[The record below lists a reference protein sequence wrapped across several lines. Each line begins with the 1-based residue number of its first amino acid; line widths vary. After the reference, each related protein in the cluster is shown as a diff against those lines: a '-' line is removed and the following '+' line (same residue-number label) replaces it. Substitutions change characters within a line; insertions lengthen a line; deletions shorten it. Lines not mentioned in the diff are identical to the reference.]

1 MNKQAL
7 SLAAYVAAGY
17 PGFSYAIG
25 LGDIKPYSGLNQ
37 PLNANI
43 ELLSTQ
49 AQEVGQIKVRLAAAD
64 VFKRIGIER
73 PDYLQS
79 LRFSAKMQNGKP
91 IISVTSNQPVN
102 EPFVNFLLEVSWP
115 QGQLLKEY
123 TILLDPPVLM
133 QGGNA
138 QNNTASVRAE
148 PKVTGVVNRPAAAPV
163 ENPSDPLNALGKLPP
178 AIGSV
183 GSRAIVAN
191 NEPAKPKTSKYR
203 VRSGDTLSSIAKRV
217 KPRGITSDQMMLA
230 LFRANPNAFRKGN
243 INYLNAG
250 AVLNVPNVSQAQ
262 SSTHAEAKRVVRQH
276 YAEWKK
282 FRAGTARQTVAQK
295 SANTSGA
302 VAKQNITQASN
313 NANPNPRLEVMSA
326 KSQAANN
333 ANATADGKLAAAA
346 QTRLADLQKQLSLAR
361 EALVAKK
368 NENEN
373 LKSRVTE
380 LESMVNKKNRLIQL
394 KSQQLASAQNSLRQT
409 QAQVAQAKQAANQTN
424 APTQAATEQAE
435 EAALSPA
442 QLAAQQR
449 AEALKARQEQAAQ
462 QAAQQAAANQLATQV
477 ANQDNNAGQVNRAV
491 PTPVEQA
498 IDQADNAQ
506 VANQGETLSP
516 VQLEQKRREAEA
528 AQQADN
534 AAAEAG
540 FKPPQSNSL
549 LDFLSSPIVAAA
561 GAGSILLLLIGW
573 LLLSRRKS
581 KPEKDPDN
589 VILDDFDQFDKTATK
604 EPSLEDDKFDL
615 AAQKAFQDELAA
627 QDSTSPAAKP
637 TDVTHAGDDL
647 LNKTDSFDEEDD
659 VLQEADVYI
668 VYGLHDQAETEL
680 KKAMTEHPQKLE
692 YRHKLLEN
700 YLASNN
706 KAAFDQQ
713 AEAFLKAEGA
723 NKDALWQ
730 KIAEMGRKIS
740 PDNVLYKQQADS
752 DSSTT
757 ILAKNDTSPT
767 PTLAKA
773 DSSTAESSSATGA
786 VAGAGL
792 AAAAGVA
799 AVAAT
804 QQNDDSSS
812 TITPE
817 AKAGESGASSHKQDF
832 DDDLDLF
839 ALDDDLDRF
848 DDTTEPML
856 DKTVVRQS
864 GNSSSELS
872 ESQAN
877 LTHNAALADDLATTP
892 AAHNR
897 SNHELSLKDFDDD
910 LSDIDDMDFGD
921 LDDAFSLDD
930 LEKELDQSAGLAK
943 TGDNKPKADPNDH
956 TAQPPSN
963 DNIIDFDAAL
973 ADSQEDKT
981 SHQTN
986 GVNDVNHSFESD
998 DLDLTNLSLQV
1009 GSEGGIGKILPSD
1022 TPYTSNGN
1030 RQYQEP
1036 PALEDNVLDFLDLP
1050 DDDLDLHDAHIS
1062 TKLDLA
1068 RAYLDMGD
1076 IEGAR
1081 STLEEVMVE
1090 GSDSQ
1095 RQEAEHLL
1103 HQTG

>member
-25 LGDIKPYSGLNQ
+25 LGDIKPYSELNQ

-49 AQEVGQIKVRLAAAD
+49 AQEVGQIKVRLASAD

-79 LRFSAKMQNGKP
+79 LRFGAKIQNGKP
-91 IISVTSNQPVN
+91 IISVTSSQPVN

-148 PKVTGVVNRPAAAPV
+148 PKVTGVVNRPAAAPI
-163 ENPSDPLNALGKLPP
+163 EQPSDPLNALGKLPP

-203 VRSGDTLSSIAKRV
+203 VRSGDTLSSIAKRI
-217 KPRGITSDQMMLA
+217 KPRGVTSDQMMLA

-250 AVLNVPNVSQAQ
+250 AVLNVPSVSQAQ
-262 SSTHAEAKRVVRQH
+262 SSTHAEAKRAVRQH

-282 FRAGTARQTVAQK
+282 FRAGAARRTVAQR
-295 SANTSGA
+295 SASKKQTPSTTRTNGA
-302 VAKQNITQASN
+302 VAKQNITQTAN
-313 NANPNPRLEVMSA
+313 NTNTNPRLEVMSA
-326 KSQAANN
+326 KTQAASN
-333 ANATADGKLAAAA
+333 ANATADGKLTAAA

-368 NENEN
+368 NENAN

-409 QAQVAQAKQAANQTN
+409 QAQIAQTQQAVNQVNTSTQVAASQADSET
-424 APTQAATEQAE
+424 
-435 EAALSPA
+435 LSPA

-462 QAAQQAAANQLATQV
+462 QAAQQQAAQQAAANQLATQV
-477 ANQDNNAGQVNRAV
+477 ANQDNSAGQVNRAV
-491 PTPVEQA
+491 PTPVDQA

-534 AAAEAG
+534 AAAETG
-540 FKPPQSNSL
+540 FKLPQSNSL

-581 KPEKDPDN
+581 KSEKDPDN
-589 VILDDFDQFDKTATK
+589 IVLDDFDQFDKSATK
-604 EPSLEDDKFDL
+604 EPSLEDDQFDL

-627 QDSTSPAAKP
+627 QDSSSPASKL

-647 LNKTDSFDEEDD
+647 LNKTDSSFDEEDD

-680 KKAMTEHPQKLE
+680 KKAITEHPQKLE

-730 KIAEMGRKIS
+730 KITEMGRKIS
-740 PDNVLYKQQADS
+740 PDNTLYKQTTS
-752 DSSTT
+752 DPSSPV
-757 ILAKNDTSPT
+757 LAKSDASPT
-767 PTLAKA
+767 PNLAKA
-773 DSSTAESSSATGA
+773 DSAESAPSGVTGA
-786 VAGAGL
+786 AVGAGL
-792 AAAAGVA
+792 AAAGVA
-799 AVAAT
+799 AVATA
-804 QQNDDSSS
+804 QQSDDSPS
-812 TITPE
+812 TTATAE
-817 AKAGESGASSHKQDF
+817 AKVDEPSTTSTSSHKHDF

-839 ALDDDLDRF
+839 ALDDDLDQF
-848 DDTTEPML
+848 DEHTTEPML
-856 DKTVVRQS
+856 DKTVVGQS
-864 GNSSSELS
+864 SRSSASEAADH
-872 ESQAN
+872 QAN
-877 LTHNAALADDLATTP
+877 LTNEIELLDDLAATP
-892 AAHNR
+892 SASTQNSAN
-897 SNHELSLKDFDDD
+897 NELSLKDFDDD
-910 LSDIDDMDFGD
+910 LSDLDDMDFGD

-930 LEKELDQSAGLAK
+930 LEKELDQSA
-943 TGDNKPKADPNDH
+943 
-956 TAQPPSN
+956 
-963 DNIIDFDAAL
+963 
-973 ADSQEDKT
+973 
-981 SHQTN
+981 
-986 GVNDVNHSFESD
+986 
-998 DLDLTNLSLQV
+998 DLT
-1009 GSEGGIGKILPSD
+1009 KMD
-1022 TPYTSNGN
+1022 
-1030 RQYQEP
+1030 
-1036 PALEDNVLDFLDLP
+1036 
-1050 DDDLDLHDAHIS
+1050 
-1062 TKLDLA
+1062 
-1068 RAYLDMGD
+1068 
-1076 IEGAR
+1076 
-1081 STLEEVMVE
+1081 
-1090 GSDSQ
+1090 
-1095 RQEAEHLL
+1095 
-1103 HQTG
+1103 

>member
-7 SLAAYVAAGY
+7 SLAACVAAGY

-49 AQEVGQIKVRLAAAD
+49 AQKVDQIKVRLASAD

-73 PDYLQS
+73 PDYLKS

-91 IISVTSNQPVN
+91 IISVTSSQPVN

-123 TILLDPPVLM
+123 TILLDPPVLI

-138 QNNTASVRAE
+138 ENNTASVRAE
-148 PKVTGVVNRPAAAPV
+148 PQVTGVVNRPTPIAEAPT
-163 ENPSDPLNALGKLPP
+163 PLDALGKLPP
-178 AIGSV
+178 AVGSV
-183 GSRAIVAN
+183 GSRAIVAR
-191 NEPAKPKTSKYR
+191 NEPVKPKTTKYR

-250 AVLNVPNVSQAQ
+250 AVLNVPNVAQAQ
-262 SSTHAEAKRVVRQH
+262 SSTHAEAKRAVRQH

-282 FRAGTARQTVAQK
+282 FRAGAAQKTVAQK
-295 SANTSGA
+295 SANTKQSRNVEGA
-302 VAKQNITQASN
+302 VAKQNIKQVSN
-313 NANPNPRLEVMSA
+313 NAGTNPRLEVMGSKTQSA
-326 KSQAANN
+326 SNNN
-333 ANATADGKLAAAA
+333 ASADGKLSEAAK
-346 QTRLADLQKQLSLAR
+346 TRLVDLQKQLSLAR

-380 LESMVNKKNRLIQL
+380 LESMVSKKNRLIQL
-394 KSQQLASAQNSLRQT
+394 KSQQLAKAQSNLRQK
-409 QAQVAQAKQAANQTN
+409 QAEIAQVKQATPEN
-424 APTQAATEQAE
+424 AQPTAPNNSVQSPAQQQVQN
-435 EAALSPA
+435 AALSPA
-442 QLAAQQR
+442 QQAAQQR
-449 AEALKARQEQAAQ
+449 ADAPQAAEQAAID
-462 QAAQQAAANQLATQV
+462 QLASQV
-477 ANQDNNAGQVNRAV
+477 ATQANNNAGQVNRAV
-491 PTPVEQA
+491 PTPV
-498 IDQADNAQ
+498 DQADTQQ
-506 VANQGETLSP
+506 VANQNDALSP
-516 VQLEQKRREAEA
+516 VQLEQKRREAE
-528 AQQADN
+528 QQAENDV
-534 AAAEAG
+534 AATG
-540 FKPPQSNSL
+540 FKPPQSNTL

-573 LLLSRRKS
+573 LLLSRRKP
-581 KPEKDPDN
+581 KPEKDHDN
-589 VILDDFDQFDKTATK
+589 VVLDDLDQFDKQATK
-604 EPSLEDDKFDL
+604 DPSLDDDKFDL
-615 AAQKAFQDELAA
+615 AAQKAFQDELAT
-627 QDSTSPAAKP
+627 QDNSSAKPADNISANGDLLSTSS
-637 TDVTHAGDDL
+637 
-647 LNKTDSFDEEDD
+647 NSFDEEDD

-680 KKAMTEHPQKLE
+680 KKAIKEHPEKLE

-713 AEAFLKAEGA
+713 AEAFRKVDGS
-723 NKDALWQ
+723 NKDALWL

-740 PDNVLYKQQADS
+740 PDNPLYKQSSS
-752 DSSTT
+752 DQSAPSTT
-757 ILAKNDTSPT
+757 ETAKTSSP
-767 PTLAKA
+767 
-773 DSSTAESSSATGA
+773 STSTSSSQNASSNVATGA
-786 VAGAGL
+786 AVGAGL
-792 AAAAGVA
+792 AAAGVA
-799 AVAAT
+799 AVAAG
-804 QQNDDSSS
+804 QQNDEQSAASAPAAKV
-812 TITPE
+812 TE
-817 AKAGESGASSHKQDF
+817 ATDQPTDKHDF

-839 ALDDDLDRF
+839 ALDDNLDQF
-848 DDTTEPML
+848 DDNVTEPML
-856 DKTVVRQS
+856 DKATIDQS
-864 GNSSSELS
+864 SASSQSFSNEAP
-872 ESQAN
+872 SQAASQ
-877 LTHNAALADDLATTP
+877 AASQVPSARFSDDLTMD
-892 AAHNR
+892 
-897 SNHELSLKDFDDD
+897 DFDDD
-910 LSDIDDMDFGD
+910 LSKIDDMDFGD
-921 LDDAFSLDD
+921 LDEAFSLDD
-930 LEKELDQSAGLAK
+930 LEKELDQSAAVNSK
-943 TGDNKPKADPNDH
+943 NDATDNLTD
-956 TAQPPSN
+956 PSN

-973 ADSQEDKT
+973 ADSQEGKANRQAT
-981 SHQTN
+981 ENN
-986 GVNDVNHSFESD
+986 GSQDSD

-1009 GSEGGIGKILPSD
+1009 GSDGGIGKILPSD

-1030 RQYQEP
+1030 RQYEEP

-1081 STLEEVMVE
+1081 STLEEVIVE
-1090 GSDSQ
+1090 GSDAQ